1 MTDIEKIKKFI
12 TKKHSINCALT
23 DEIMEFIAKVESES
37 KEDVTKPL
45 LADLRVFIKNQLENL
60 EYFEA
65 KSDLTEYGIGY
76 KDALKKVSEHFG

>member
-37 KEDVTKPL
+37 KEAVAKPPL
-45 LADLRVFIKNQLENL
+45 VELRVFIKNQLQSL
-60 EYFEA
+60 EYFKA
-65 KSDLTEYGIGY
+65 KGDLTEYGIGY
-76 KDALKKVSEHFG
+76 KDALKKVSEHFS